1 MPLSVAYFC
10 RAGEMILK
18 TAEKMKRLVGVD
30 GVPTHDAWNRCSV
43 EMVLM
48 TKVIDLPG

>member
-1 MPLSVAYFC
+1 
-10 RAGEMILK
+10 MILK